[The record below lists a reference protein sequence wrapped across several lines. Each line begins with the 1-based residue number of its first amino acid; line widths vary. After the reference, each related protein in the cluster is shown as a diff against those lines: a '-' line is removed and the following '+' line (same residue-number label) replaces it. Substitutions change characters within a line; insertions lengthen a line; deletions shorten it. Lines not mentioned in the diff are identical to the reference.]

1 MKMDNSKMR
10 IQSRMSAILLGAAA
24 VAVMVIIFVVAI
36 RMIPNV
42 SRNDQG
48 SNNNSSS
55 GTFNQQKTENNKIA
69 NNTAYSSF
77 NSPYVSE
84 YNLSTGTF
92 PNGILVDRN
101 GTVWTV
107 GSQSHSLI
115 AFTPS
120 EEKIKSYPLPNS
132 SSNSPDTL
140 TWTMAE
146 SKDDGSILF
155 SGFRGAQLWRFEPTT
170 HRFESINSLTAL
182 PFQIKLDQSGNLL
195 YTTLS
200 AGVIGAIQKEGDTY
214 DGVKELQLGNESFP
228 SGLFLQN
235 QSLWITLSLDGKIT
249 LFHVSYQGNGRIADI
264 TKAGEYPQKEEELLF
279 SPTDIIVNNG
289 SAWVTEH
296 GTSFLTEY
304 NFKTQE
310 IKRYPT
316 ALHPIQIS
324 TLPYWLAQDP
334 AGKGIWFNEHRG
346 NRIGFFDF
354 SSRTLTE
361 YEVPTRNPQMGY
373 IANVLTI
380 AADPTN
386 ENRAWFTEWSED
398 KIGYVDKSKPIPFDI
413 QASQKQIVIER
424 GQTAR
429 VNIEITKKPD
439 VELFNNTLSFNVSS
453 SVVTSGV
460 LLNATANFSPNVI
473 DLSNV
478 NGTQAVTLELK
489 DEGIQ
494 KGQYILAVSASD
506 GAVIKTVYLQLAVK

>member
-1 MKMDNSKMR
+1 L
-10 IQSRMSAILLGAAA
+10 QSRTSAIILGGAA
-24 VAVMVIIFVVAI
+24 VAAMVTIIAVAI
-36 RMIPNV
+36 SMIPDI
-42 SRNDQG
+42 SRNDQSSN
-48 SNNNSSS
+48 SNNTGALSQEKSDN
-55 GTFNQQKTENNKIA
+55 NNKIA
-69 NNTAYSSF
+69 NNTASF
-77 NSPYVSE
+77 SFSSPYVRE
-84 YNLSTGTF
+84 YRLPSGTF

-107 GSQSHSLI
+107 GSQSHTLI

-132 SSNSPDTL
+132 TTNSPNTL
-140 TWTMAE
+140 TWAMAE
-146 SKDDGSILF
+146 SKDDDSILF
-155 SGFRGAQLWRFEPTT
+155 SGSRGAQLWRFDPTT
-170 HRFESINSLTAL
+170 HRFESISSLTAL
-182 PFQIKLDQSGNLL
+182 PFQIKLDQSGNVL

-200 AGVIGAIQKEGDTY
+200 AGVIGAIQKEGHTY
-214 DGVKELQLGNESFP
+214 DSVKELQLGNESFP
-228 SGLFLQN
+228 SGLFPQD
-235 QSLWITLSLDGKIT
+235 QSLWITRSLDGKIT
-249 LFHVSYQGNGRIADI
+249 LFHLSYQGNGRIADI
-264 TKAGEYPQKEEELLF
+264 VKVAEYPQKEEALF
-279 SPTDIIVNNG
+279 SPTDIIVSNG

-310 IKRYPT
+310 MKRYPT

-334 AGKGIWFNEHRG
+334 AGKGVWFNEHRG
-346 NRIGFFDF
+346 NRIAFFDF

-386 ENRAWFTEWSED
+386 KNRVWFTEWSED
-398 KIGYVDKSKPIPFDI
+398 KIGYVDKSKLIPFDI
-413 QASQKQIVIER
+413 QASEKQIVIEK

-429 VNIEITKKPD
+429 VNIKITKNPNI
-439 VELFNNTLSFNVSS
+439 ELFNNTLSFNVSS
-453 SVVTSGV
+453 SVVMSGV

-473 DLSNV
+473 DLSKV

-506 GAVIKTVYLQLAVK
+506 EAVIKTVYLQLIVK

>member
-1 MKMDNSKMR
+1 MR
-10 IQSRMSAILLGAAA
+10 MQSRMSAILLGAAA
-24 VAVMVIIFVVAI
+24 VAVMVIIIAVAI
-36 RMIPNV
+36 SMIPNV

-48 SNNNSSS
+48 SNNNNSRS

-69 NNTAYSSF
+69 NNNAASSSF
-77 NSPYVSE
+77 NSPYVRE
-84 YNLSTGTF
+84 YKLSSGTF

-107 GSQSHSLI
+107 GSQSHALI

-132 SSNSPDTL
+132 SSNTPDTL
-140 TWTMAE
+140 TWAMAE
-146 SKDDGSILF
+146 SKDDSSILF

-170 HRFESINSLTAL
+170 HRFESIGSLTAS
-182 PFQIKLDQSGNLL
+182 PFQIKLDQSGNVF

-200 AGVIGAIQKEGDTY
+200 AGVIGVIQKEGHTY

-235 QSLWITLSLDGKIT
+235 QSLWVTQSLDGKIT

-264 TKAGEYPQKEEELLF
+264 VKVTEYPQKEALF

-304 NFKTQE
+304 NFNTQE

-334 AGKGIWFNEHRG
+334 TGKGVWFNEHRG
-346 NRIGFFDF
+346 NRIAFFDF
-354 SSRTLTE
+354 SNRTLTE

-386 ENRAWFTEWSED
+386 ENRSWFTEWSED

-413 QASQKQIVIER
+413 QASQKQIVIEK
-424 GQTAR
+424 GQAAR
-429 VNIEITKKPD
+429 INIEITKKPD

-453 SVVTSGV
+453 SVVMSGV
-460 LLNATANFSPNVI
+460 LLNATANFSPDHI
-473 DLSNV
+473 DLSKV
-478 NGTQAVTLELK
+478 NGTQPVTLELK

-494 KGQYILAVSASD
+494 KGQYILAISASD
-506 GAVIKTVYLQLAVK
+506 GAAIRTVYLQLVVK

>member
-1 MKMDNSKMR
+1 MR
-10 IQSRMSAILLGAAA
+10 LQSRTSAIILGAAA
-24 VAVMVIIFVVAI
+24 VAAMIIIVAVAMS
-36 RMIPNV
+36 MIPNIA
-42 SRNDQG
+42 RNNQSSD
-48 SNNNSSS
+48 NKSS
-55 GTFNQQKTENNKIA
+55 GIFNQEKSDNNKIA
-69 NNTAYSSF
+69 NNNVSSSSF
-77 NSPYVSE
+77 TSPYVRE
-84 YNLSTGTF
+84 YKLSTGTF

-115 AFTPS
+115 AFRPK
-120 EEKIKSYPLPNS
+120 EEKIASYPLPNS
-132 SSNSPDTL
+132 SNGPDTL
-140 TWTMAE
+140 AWSMAQ

-155 SGFRGAQLWRFEPTT
+155 PGSGRIVQLWSFDPATQ
-170 HRFESINSLTAL
+170 RFESINSLTAL
-182 PFQIKLDQSGNLL
+182 PFQIKLDQSGNVL
-195 YTTLS
+195 YTALY
-200 AGVIGAIQKEGDTY
+200 AGVIGAVQKEGYTY
-214 DGVKELQLGNESFP
+214 DSIKELQLGNESLP

-235 QSLWITLSLDGKIT
+235 QLLWITKSADGKIE
-249 LFHVSYQGNGRIADI
+249 LFHVSYQGNGRITDI
-264 TKAGEYPQKEEELLF
+264 TKVAEFPQNEALF

-304 NFKTQE
+304 NLKTQE
-310 IKRYPT
+310 VKRYPT

-334 AGKGIWFNEHRG
+334 DGKGVWFNEHRG
-346 NRIGFFDF
+346 NRIAFFDF
-354 SSRTLTE
+354 SNHTLTE

-373 IANVLTI
+373 IANVLTV

-386 ENRAWFTEWSED
+386 ENRAWFTELTED
-398 KIGYVDKSKPIPFDI
+398 KIGYVDKSRPIPFNI
-413 QASQKQIVIER
+413 QASEKEQIVIEK

-429 VNIEITKKPD
+429 VDIKITRNPD

-473 DLSNV
+473 DLSRV

-489 DEGIQ
+489 DEGVQ
-494 KGQYILAVSASD
+494 KGQYVLAISASD
-506 GAVIKTVYLQLAVK
+506 GAVIKTVYLELVVK

>member
-1 MKMDNSKMR
+1 
-10 IQSRMSAILLGAAA
+10 
-24 VAVMVIIFVVAI
+24 
-36 RMIPNV
+36 
-42 SRNDQG
+42 
-48 SNNNSSS
+48 
-55 GTFNQQKTENNKIA
+55 
-69 NNTAYSSF
+69 
-77 NSPYVSE
+77 
-84 YNLSTGTF
+84 
-92 PNGILVDRN
+92 
-101 GTVWTV
+101 
-107 GSQSHSLI
+107 
-115 AFTPS
+115 
-120 EEKIKSYPLPNS
+120 
-132 SSNSPDTL
+132 
-140 TWTMAE
+140 
-146 SKDDGSILF
+146 
-155 SGFRGAQLWRFEPTT
+155 
-170 HRFESINSLTAL
+170 
-182 PFQIKLDQSGNLL
+182 
-195 YTTLS
+195 
-200 AGVIGAIQKEGDTY
+200 
-214 DGVKELQLGNESFP
+214 
-228 SGLFLQN
+228 
-235 QSLWITLSLDGKIT
+235 
-249 LFHVSYQGNGRIADI
+249 
-264 TKAGEYPQKEEELLF
+264 LF

-304 NFKTQE
+304 NFKTHE

-413 QASQKQIVIER
+413 QASRKQIVIEK

-453 SVVTSGV
+453 SVVMSGV
-460 LLNATANFSPNVI
+460 LLNATANFSPNII
-473 DLSNV
+473 DLSKV

-494 KGQYILAVSASD
+494 KGQYVLAVSASD
-506 GAVIKTVYLQLAVK
+506 GAVIKTVYLQLVVK

>member
-1 MKMDNSKMR
+1 M
-10 IQSRMSAILLGAAA
+10 QSRMSAILLGAGA
-24 VAVMVIIFVVAI
+24 VAVMVIIIVVAI
-36 RMIPNV
+36 SMIPNV
-42 SRNDQG
+42 SRNDQR
-48 SNNNSSS
+48 SNNNSSSS
-55 GTFNQQKTENNKIA
+55 GTFNQQKAENSKIA
-69 NNTAYSSF
+69 TSNISSSF
-77 NSPYVSE
+77 ASPYVRE
-84 YNLSTGTF
+84 YKLSSGTF
-92 PNGILVDRN
+92 PNAILVDRN

-107 GSQSHSLI
+107 GSQSHSLL

-120 EEKIKSYPLPNS
+120 EEKIKPYPLPNS
-132 SSNSPDTL
+132 SSNGFDTL

-146 SKDDGSILF
+146 SKDDDNNNSSILF
-155 SGFRGAQLWRFEPTT
+155 SGFGGAQLLRFDPTT
-170 HRFESINSLTAL
+170 HRFESISSLTAS
-182 PFQIKLDQSGNLL
+182 PFQIKLDQSGNVF

-200 AGVIGAIQKEGDTY
+200 AGVIGVVQKEGHTY
-214 DGVKELQLGNESFP
+214 DGVRELQLGNDSFP

-235 QSLWITLSLDGKIT
+235 QSLWVTQSLDGKIT

-264 TKAGEYPQKEEELLF
+264 VKVAEYPQKEGLF
-279 SPTDIIVNNG
+279 SPADIIVNNG

-334 AGKGIWFNEHRG
+334 TGKGVWFNEHRG
-346 NRIGFFDF
+346 NRIAFFDF
-354 SSRTLTE
+354 SNRRLTE

-380 AADPTN
+380 SADPTN
-386 ENRAWFTEWSED
+386 ENRSWFTEWSED

-413 QASQKQIVIER
+413 QASQKQIVIEK
-424 GQTAR
+424 GQAAR
-429 VNIEITKKPD
+429 INIEITKKPD

-453 SVVTSGV
+453 SVVMSGV
-460 LLNATANFSPNVI
+460 LLNATANFSPDHI
-473 DLSNV
+473 DMSKV
-478 NGTQAVTLELK
+478 NGTQPVTLELK

-494 KGQYILAVSASD
+494 KGQYILAISASD
-506 GAVIKTVYLQLAVK
+506 GAAIRTVYLQLVVK